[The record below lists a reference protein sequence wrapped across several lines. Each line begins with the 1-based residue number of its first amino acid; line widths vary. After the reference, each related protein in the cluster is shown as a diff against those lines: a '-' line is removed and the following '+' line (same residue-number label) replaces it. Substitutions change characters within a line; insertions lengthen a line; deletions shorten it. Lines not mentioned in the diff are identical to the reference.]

1 MKVPNTFLIL
11 GIVTI
16 ATLLGDYFL
25 KMAAG
30 KTEGMRTG
38 WFAAGVVS
46 YALLAIGWYF
56 LMKGNSLA
64 TIGVMFSALTI
75 LLLTALG
82 YFVFKEQFGVRE
94 ALGISLALLAVFVM
108 NPK

>member
-1 MKVPNTFLIL
+1 MVPNAFLVL

-25 KMAAG
+25 KMASG
-30 KTEGMRTG
+30 KTDGMTTG
-38 WFAAGVVS
+38 WFAAGVVT

-56 LMKGNSLA
+56 LMKSNSLA
-64 TIGVMFSALTI
+64 TIGVMFSASTI
-75 LLLTALG
+75 LLLSALG
-82 YFVFKEQFGVRE
+82 YFVFKEQFGIRE
-94 ALGISLALLAVFVM
+94 ALGVSLAILAVVVM